1 MISSSPRI
9 LLIGGTYRALRVLE
23 HLIERRERVVAFLG
37 IESDPGHD
45 CCAET
50 LELCNRFSIPA
61 RAGRKLGEEI
71 VRWLEDRIRPDLA
84 IAVGMDVPIPLA
96 IGGNCRLG
104 LLEAVDRFQT
114 RASPGVTLRR
124 HGRIA
129 LERGVEGDRG
139 AEDRED
145 DFARVV
151 EEVVE
156 CIGSFLDDLRA
167 AKSDEPARVPF
178 MIHSSSRV
186 ASRETE
192 PPCGTRGSHAA
203 PGCDTRRL
211 EEEAGRYLG
220 AEAVFALRSP
230 TDAYRALGHSIG
242 LRDGAEVIVPG
253 VASTEV
259 LLALRSLGARAVL
272 VDVDP
277 ARLTIDVD
285 RARAAIGP
293 RTRAIVISHPFGQPA
308 PIDLLY
314 GLAEEHALEVI
325 EDGGDSLG
333 ARFGES
339 RIGRSPCACVFRLPA
354 AASPGE
360 ESLALVALPEPWAE
374 RFEPEGKALR
384 ASDACSAMARSELAR
399 LEDTISERRA
409 NASFY
414 SSELVPYDAFRV
426 PVTPEDGLSTHAGYL
441 LRLTRF
447 ARTSAA
453 DLARLLGESGIET
466 QRLQLGIS
474 ERELGALPC
483 TDEALHTSLL
493 LPVGPGLDDS
503 QREHVLDSI
512 FGYAIG

>member
-1 MISSSPRI
+1 MISSIPRI

-23 HLIERRERVVAFLG
+23 HLIERRERIVAFLG
-37 IESDPGHD
+37 IESESGHD

-104 LLEAVDRFQT
+104 LLEAIDRFQ
-114 RASPGVTLRR
+114 AASSPGVTLRR
-124 HGRIA
+124 HGRIVLDRA
-129 LERGVEGDRG
+129 VEAHRG
-139 AEDRED
+139 AEDRD
-145 DFARVV
+145 DDYARVV
-151 EEVVE
+151 EEMVE

-167 AKSDEPARVPF
+167 GKSDDPVRVPF
-178 MIHSSSRV
+178 VSRASTHV
-186 ASRETE
+186 ASHEAVPSGGANRS
-192 PPCGTRGSHAA
+192 GAA
-203 PGCDTRRL
+203 PGCNTKRL
-211 EEEAGRYLG
+211 EEESRRYLG

-230 TDAYRALGHSIG
+230 EDAFRALGHSIG

-253 VASTEV
+253 IASPEV
-259 LLALRSLGARAVL
+259 LHALRSLGARTVL

-277 ARLTIDVD
+277 ARLTIDVG
-285 RARAAIGP
+285 RARSAIGP

-325 EDGGDSLG
+325 EDGSNSLG

-354 AASPGE
+354 AGSPGK
-360 ESLALVALPEPWAE
+360 ESLALVALPEQWAE

-384 ASDACSAMARSELAR
+384 ASDACSTMARSELAR

-466 QRLQLGIS
+466 QRLQLGIT